1 MLARLSRLVF
11 PIIFL
16 VLVLGI
22 YRLLG
27 TAGAGTSLDFQRRQ
41 PRVIEPP
48 LRPSNER
55 TVTDEQLFLI
65 LDRLRPPAEWTNT
78 NLLLHALRLW
88 GPDAEFEE
96 LGVLSGETL
105 RQFFLDDATFRK
117 ITGPETPPLFSIVP
131 ETGRVQVRDWTP
143 DDSDRT
149 SSSYHLNDILATL
162 GETGT
167 SLDTPL
173 RTRNGDTNVEQ
184 LLASA
189 MGQFHF
195 HQHEFEWS
203 AISYGRYVYPQSG
216 WRNDYGERVTAREV
230 VKELVHAPFAYGPC
244 NGLHRLEAMVVLCGV
259 DAGLDSAKSLGEQ
272 RARERLRAPMLKKLR
287 HVVSL
292 LREAQD
298 ASGLA
303 TSGSWTRLW
312 HLGVESQND
321 TDVSLSDRIL
331 VTGHHLEWLALAPEE
346 LVVPHDMVEAASQWV
361 VRAMLEVDDKTL
373 REGYGPF
380 SHAAR
385 ALCLWRNQHPY
396 EAWRN
401 YQQQQGE

>member
-48 LRPSNER
+48 IRPSNER

-131 ETGRVQVRDWTP
+131 ETG
-143 DDSDRT
+143 
-149 SSSYHLNDILATL
+149 
-162 GETGT
+162 
-167 SLDTPL
+167 
-173 RTRNGDTNVEQ
+173 
-184 LLASA
+184 
-189 MGQFHF
+189 
-195 HQHEFEWS
+195 
-203 AISYGRYVYPQSG
+203 
-216 WRNDYGERVTAREV
+216 
-230 VKELVHAPFAYGPC
+230 
-244 NGLHRLEAMVVLCGV
+244 
-259 DAGLDSAKSLGEQ
+259 
-272 RARERLRAPMLKKLR
+272 
-287 HVVSL
+287 
-292 LREAQD
+292 
-298 ASGLA
+298 
-303 TSGSWTRLW
+303 
-312 HLGVESQND
+312 
-321 TDVSLSDRIL
+321 
-331 VTGHHLEWLALAPEE
+331 
-346 LVVPHDMVEAASQWV
+346 
-361 VRAMLEVDDKTL
+361 
-373 REGYGPF
+373 
-380 SHAAR
+380 
-385 ALCLWRNQHPY
+385 
-396 EAWRN
+396 
-401 YQQQQGE
+401 